1 MSNTTL
7 VIGASMKESRYSNIV
22 IHRLVAKG
30 HSVKA
35 FGIKEGV
42 VSGIS
47 IDTKLEKYTGIST
60 VTMYLSPI
68 NQKFFYN
75 YICSLH
81 PKRVIF
87 NPGTENQEFIHVLN
101 KKQIETQI
109 ACTLVLL
116 STNQY

>member
-7 VIGASMKESRYSNIV
+7 VVGASLKESRYSNIV

-30 HSVKA
+30 YSVKA

-60 VTMYLSPI
+60 VTMYLSPL
-68 NQKFFYN
+68 NQKNFYN

-87 NPGTENQEFIHVLN
+87 NPGTENKEFIHILN
-101 KKQIETQI
+101 KNK
-109 ACTLVLL
+109 LRLK
-116 STNQY
+116 